1 MKKLLIAGILICLCG
16 CSSTPSASQNTA
28 EVTASPVSE
37 QEKEIDTGYGISMI
51 LPGTFSKKD
60 RENCD
65 FSYSDGK
72 LNIIGLSESREYLAC
87 IGKDPDMDLQAYA
100 ADLYKGMDITEI
112 SDNRTAVEDTYQNY
126 YEYQIVMEGDDRFW
140 TVGFIQDDYDD
151 QTITQIKE
159 LALNKTYVN
168 GNLPSERY
176 TYRCRKIRIDLPRQF
191 EYSAENDYEE
201 LSCGF
206 TAVYVYDYSG
216 AADFKQFSIDKNT
229 DIMDVTASVQSF
241 MGETGEIIRLDSNK
255 AYYSFQTEDYC
266 LFELLYDYGPG
277 FANVEFLCA
286 PSMKDI
292 MFDLFLDWASTVN

>member
-1 MKKLLIAGILICLCG
+1 MNNGKVDVLLGLQWGDEGKGKVVDVMTPQYDVIARFQGGPNAGHTLEFEGEKYVLRSIPSGIFD
-16 CSSTPSASQNTA
+16 
-28 EVTASPVSE
+28 E
-37 QEKEIDTGYGISMI
+37 
-51 LPGTFSKKD
+51 
-60 RENCD
+60 
-65 FSYSDGK
+65 GK

-112 SDNRTAVEDTYQNY
+112 SDNRAAVEDTYQNY
-126 YEYQIVMEGDDRFW
+126 YEYQVVMEGDDRFW

-216 AADFKQFSIDKNT
+216 AADFKQFSIEKNT

-241 MGETGEIIRLDSNK
+241 MGETGEITRLDSNK